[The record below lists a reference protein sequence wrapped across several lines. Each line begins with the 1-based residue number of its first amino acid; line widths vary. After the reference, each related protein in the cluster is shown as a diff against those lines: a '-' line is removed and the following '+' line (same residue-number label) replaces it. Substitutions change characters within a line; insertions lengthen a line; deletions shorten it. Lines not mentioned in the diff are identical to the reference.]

1 MIRNVGRFITSKN
14 VSHFLVLVL
23 ISALAYLVLFNVD
36 WVLMHCGDDQQLLCS
51 TVQGNLSH
59 GWMGIGRLWP
69 LGLLDYSILLIFTDA
84 PTALHHFLFN
94 VIVMAVS
101 ILLLFRILYREC
113 KNWWISFFF
122 LIILSMASGF
132 LKIHMTCIC
141 PERFI
146 FFLQAIYMYFWWK
159 GSKEQS
165 LIYYFI
171 AWLAISYAIF
181 TKEPVFGMVL
191 VISLTNLIF
200 GWDKLTQKDKIFHIA
215 QIMSSLVFVWIYLFA
230 FMHTN
235 MNFRS
240 MYGGAFSSKKD
251 LLDTIRFFFFQE
263 PFLLL
268 MLLMTIARAYMIL
281 KKSDKSS
288 LYTDSLLFGGMAYVF
303 AYILIKINNLYYV
316 IPSVVFALPSFAYWC
331 GYFWKKKNNIALFA
345 MVLCAVSMIP
355 SVYHTQNNVL
365 EIYECRKNDMPFVDR
380 LVDSYLSGK
389 KLYIFTNGASTE
401 KFTKDDR
408 QLITWRYRA
417 WLIFLNYRMKK
428 KVSYTNDN
436 MIIPLKDLRRL
447 PQHCMVLCPQEA
459 DQKDKD
465 YLKSRFRFVRSAIG
479 MDLYEN

>member
-1 MIRNVGRFITSKN
+1 MRRVDFVTSKS
-14 VSHFLVLVL
+14 VCYFLVLIL
-23 ISALAYLVLFNVD
+23 ISVLAYIILLDAD
-36 WVLMHCGDDQQLLCS
+36 WSLMNYGDDQQLLCS

-59 GWMGIGRLWP
+59 GWMGIGRLCP
-69 LGLLDYSILLIFTDA
+69 LGLLDYSILLIFNDA

-101 ILLLFRILYREC
+101 ILLLFRILYREG
-113 KNWWISFFF
+113 KNRGISLFF

-165 LIYYFI
+165 LIYYFV
-171 AWLAISYAIF
+171 AWFVISYSIF
-181 TKEPVFGMVL
+181 TKEPIFGMVL
-191 VISLTNLIF
+191 AISLTNLIF

-230 FMHTN
+230 FVHTN
-235 MNFRS
+235 MSFGS

-268 MLLMTIARAYMIL
+268 MLLMTIARVYMIL
-281 KKSDKSS
+281 KKSDKSC

-303 AYILIKINNLYYV
+303 AYVLMRMNSFYYV
-316 IPSVVFALPSFAYWC
+316 IPGIVFSLPAFSYWC
-331 GYFWKKKNNIALFA
+331 GYFWKKKINVAFSI
-345 MVLCAVSMIP
+345 MVVCAVSMIP
-355 SVYHTQNNVL
+355 SVYHTRNNVL
-365 EIYECRKNDMPFVDR
+365 KTYECRKNDMPFVDEI
-380 LVDSYLSGK
+380 VDSYLNGK
-389 KLYIFTNGASTE
+389 KLYIFTNGVSLE
-401 KFTKDDR
+401 KFNKYDR
-408 QLITWRYRA
+408 HLVTCGYRS
-417 WLIFLNYRMKK
+417 WMIFLNYRMKK
-428 KVSYTNDN
+428 KVSYSNDN
-436 MIIPLKDLRRL
+436 MIIPLKDLQRL
-447 PQHCMVLCPQEA
+447 PQHCMVLCPQDA